1 MVTNVLFDRRLRVL
15 GAAVLIIA
23 LLLPA
28 GYATAKKPSNWT
40 DIFSTINYGGP
51 DEYAMKLVEYDGMIV
66 VGGEFTEIGGALSS
80 IAEANNIAAFDE
92 DEWLSLGTGVTGGDM
107 SIVFA
112 LAVYEGD
119 LIVGGNFTNAGSV
132 DVRNIARWDGENW
145 YPMAEGVGNDT
156 NTGRVY
162 ALFVWNGELYA
173 GGRFN
178 EAGTETVSN
187 IARWDGTSWSPVGSG
202 RPTYVHEF
210 CEFNGDLVAGGLYNG
225 DFRSSVAI
233 WNGSIWSGMGIE
245 GYVFALTTYE
255 YEGAERLIA
264 GGFFFGESGIYN
276 LAYYGGGYTWWE
288 FEGGIIHTDFGCFAE
303 VHDLQVFDKTLVVS
317 GYFTEAGG
325 TTAAEAIVTWNRNW
339 KDIGGIGTSGRA
351 WCHALLVDEKEKCI
365 YVAGDFATVDGGTI
379 RSVNMGQYVYGKT
392 TTGPPGPP
400 GTSQEL
406 ETVKDFTAYP
416 NPFNP
421 VTMIAF
427 SLDSPT
433 NVRLKIYDISG
444 RCIATLMDGQQ
455 ETGAYSLAW
464 DGKDNL
470 GNTVSSGIYFA
481 KLNIGDSGNRREM
494 TKKLILLR

>member
-1 MVTNVLFDRRLRVL
+1 MEMVTNVLFDRRLRLL

-28 GYATAKKPSNWT
+28 GYATAKKPTGWMNT
-40 DIFSTINYGGP
+40 FANIMYGGP
-51 DEYAMKLVEYDGMIV
+51 DQYAMKLVEYDGMIV

-92 DEWLSLGTGVTGGDM
+92 DEWLSLSTGVTGGDL
-107 SIVFA
+107 SSVFA
-112 LAVYEGD
+112 LAVYDGD

-156 NTGRVY
+156 NTGKVY

-187 IARWDGTSWSPVGSG
+187 VARWDGASWSPVGSG
-202 RPTYVHEF
+202 RPTIVHEF
-210 CEFNGDLVAGGLYNG
+210 CEFNGNLVAGGLYNG
-225 DFRSSVAI
+225 DFRSSVGI
-233 WNGSIWSGMGIE
+233 WNGSIWSGVGIE
-245 GYVFALTTYE
+245 GHIYALTTYE
-255 YEGAERLIA
+255 YGGEERLIA

-276 LAYYGGGYTWWE
+276 LAYYVGGYTWLE
-288 FEGGIIHTDFGCFAE
+288 FEGGVIHTEFGSFAAIQ
-303 VHDLQVFDKTLVVS
+303 DLQVYDNNLVVS
-317 GYFTEAGG
+317 GYFTEVGG
-325 TTAAEAIVTWNRNW
+325 QEAIGIAVWNQRW
-339 KDIGGIGTSGRA
+339 KDLEGGIEETGRGF
-351 WCHALLVDEKEKCI
+351 ALLIDEREKCI
-365 YVAGDFATVDGGTI
+365 YLAGSFCVTGKTKTE
-379 RSVNMGQYVYGKT
+379 NMGKYVYGKT
-392 TTGPPGPP
+392 TPGPP
-400 GTSQEL
+400 SVQES
-406 ETVKDFTAYP
+406 EIVKDFTAYP

-427 SLDSPT
+427 SLDSPA

-444 RCIATLMDGQQ
+444 RCIATLMDSHQ